1 MIINFF
7 NSILISISNFFNIL
21 FSDVGFLISLGF
33 IYLVMKLFWP
43 KPKAPKDPLLQI
55 NDTLKSMDNNL
66 TGINFGVNNIN
77 SSKKK

>member
-1 MIINFF
+1 
-7 NSILISISNFFNIL
+7 
-21 FSDVGFLISLGF
+21 
-33 IYLVMKLFWP
+33 MKLFWP

-77 SSKKK
+77 SSKNK